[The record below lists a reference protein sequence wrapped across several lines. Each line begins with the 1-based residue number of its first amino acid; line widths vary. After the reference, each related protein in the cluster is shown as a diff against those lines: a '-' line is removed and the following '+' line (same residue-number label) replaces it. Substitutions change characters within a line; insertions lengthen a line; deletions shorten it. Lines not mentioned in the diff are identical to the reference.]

1 MGSLNP
7 PRYFLEIEMALKVD
21 AIGVVVLPPKK
32 KVNKKGVTF
41 WELVVNFGEN
51 SRADWYVRVWSASD
65 KSLVP
70 FMRKD
75 TKIRVVGKIAKWSVG
90 AGYGVAID
98 ADEVKTDLSDS
109 NKTSKK
115 L

>member
-7 PRYFLEIEMALKVD
+7 PRYFQEKEMALKID

-32 KVNKKGVTF
+32 KMSKKGTTF
-41 WELVVNFGEN
+41 WEIVVNFGES

-70 FMRKD
+70 FMHKD
-75 TKIRVVGKIAKWSVG
+75 AQIRVVGKITKWPLG
-90 AGYGVAID
+90 GGYGVAID

-109 NKTSKK
+109 NKNSKK
-115 L
+115 S

>member
-7 PRYFLEIEMALKVD
+7 PHYFLEIEMALKVD

-32 KVNKKGVTF
+32 KVSKNGGTY
-41 WELVVNFGEN
+41 WELVVNFGEY
-51 SRADWYVRVWSASD
+51 SRDDWYVRVWSAKD

-70 FMRKD
+70 FMHKNA
-75 TKIRVVGKIAKWSVG
+75 KIRVAGKIAKWAKG
-90 AGYGVAID
+90 AGYGVTID
-98 ADEVKTDLSDS
+98 ADEVETNLGDS

>member
-1 MGSLNP
+1 MTVSTTSL
-7 PRYFLEIEMALKVD
+7 RGLGGRLSRWVFGETY
-21 AIGVVVLPPKK
+21 
-32 KVNKKGVTF
+32 
-41 WELVVNFGEN
+41 WELVVNFGKY
-51 SRADWYVRVWSASD
+51 SRDDWYVRVWSAKD

-70 FMRKD
+70 FMHKD
-75 TKIRVVGKIAKWSVG
+75 AKIHVVRKIAKWSVG
-90 AGYGVAID
+90 AGYGVTID

>member
-7 PRYFLEIEMALKVD
+7 PHYFLEIEMALKVD

-32 KVNKKGVTF
+32 KVTKNGETY
-41 WELVVNFGEN
+41 WELVVNFGKY
-51 SRADWYVRVWSASD
+51 SRSDWYVRVWSAED

-70 FMRKD
+70 FMLKD
-75 TKIRVVGKIAKWSVG
+75 AKIHVVGKIAKWSVG

-98 ADEVKTDLSDS
+98 ANEVKTNLGDS